1 MRNFMRKNAW
11 AVMALACTLSGC
23 GGQASPN
30 TGNETA
36 TDSTLDH
43 PSDVRTIQTGSVTA
57 TWIQDNAGEKLMPR
71 TLFAQA
77 PDALID
83 SLSLQNGIPSTVS
96 TFWVETQGIRI
107 LFDTGLGAPDSRL
120 LPCLESLGVSP
131 ADVRYVFLTHFHGDH
146 IGGLMKGDSVAFPQ
160 AEIHAARTEYDAWMK
175 MPEGQKN
182 QVAKTMEAYQDRLH
196 LFEFGDTLP
205 GGVVALE
212 ATGHTPGH
220 TVFQAGKLL
229 VVGDLMHGVALQK
242 EHPEICASYDM
253 ETETAIATRKR
264 ILQYARDNHLT
275 MAGMHFPA
283 PAFITE

>member
-1 MRNFMRKNAW
+1 
-11 AVMALACTLSGC
+11 
-23 GGQASPN
+23 
-30 TGNETA
+30 
-36 TDSTLDH
+36 
-43 PSDVRTIQTGSVTA
+43 
-57 TWIQDNAGEKLMPR
+57 
-71 TLFAQA
+71 
-77 PDALID
+77 
-83 SLSLQNGIPSTVS
+83 
-96 TFWVETQGIRI
+96 
-107 LFDTGLGAPDSRL
+107 
-120 LPCLESLGVSP
+120 
-131 ADVRYVFLTHFHGDH
+131 
-146 IGGLMKGDSVAFPQ
+146 MKGDSVAFPQ
-160 AEIHAARTEYDAWMK
+160 AEINAARTEYDAWMK

-253 ETETAIATRKR
+253 DAETAIATRKR